1 MSTLLGLVPLSLR
14 ASELGLD
21 ARVERSFPCA
31 RLHGV
36 HWDDLRYF
44 LSIAESGSI
53 ADAAR
58 ELGVSY
64 STASRR
70 LNVLEESLGVRL
82 FDRLPTG
89 YALTAAG
96 KEILEPARRM
106 ESEFDRLAR
115 GVLGRDARLAGRLRF
130 ATTDAFAKRFMP
142 ELAGFTRRYPQI
154 EIDLLSTPA
163 PAELAMREAEVAMLA
178 TNQPPEA
185 LVGRRLARL
194 PSALY
199 ASTRYLEARSAELDD
214 LSAQAWVGWE
224 TSMRHI
230 PAARWM
236 RENVPDA
243 HVVFRVATGV
253 ALLAAVRDGVGIAH
267 LICLLADGDPDLH
280 RVRPPEKS
288 LETSL
293 WLLTHE
299 DLATTGRI
307 RVFLDY
313 MADAIGHD
321 PRLMGAA
328 GGGREGSNE
337 ATDAPEC

>member
-1 MSTLLGLVPLSLR
+1 M
-14 ASELGLD
+14 
-21 ARVERSFPCA
+21 
-31 RLHGV
+31 

-44 LSIAESGSI
+44 LSIAESGSV

-70 LNVLEESLGVRL
+70 LNVLEEALGVRL
-82 FDRLPTG
+82 FDRLPAG
-89 YALTAAG
+89 YELTAAG
-96 KEILEPARRM
+96 QEILEPARRM
-106 ESEFDRLAR
+106 ESEFKELAR

-130 ATTDAFAKRFMP
+130 ATNDAFATRFMP
-142 ELAGFTRRYPQI
+142 QIAGFTRSYPQI
-154 EIDLLSTPA
+154 ELDLISTPA

-178 TNQPPEA
+178 TNEPPEA

-199 ASTRYLEARSAELDD
+199 ASTRYLEARREERRALGSGASALLGDAPEASTAPRELDPDACANLED
-214 LSAQAWVGWE
+214 LTGEPWIGWE

-236 RENVPDA
+236 REHVPNA
-243 HVVFRVATGV
+243 QVVCRVATGV

-267 LICLLADGDPDLH
+267 LICLLADGDPLLK
-280 RVRPPEKS
+280 RIGPPEKS

-299 DLATTGRI
+299 DLAATGRV

-313 MADAIGHD
+313 MAEAIGRD
-321 PRLMGAA
+321 PLLR
-328 GGGREGSNE
+328 GRG
-337 ATDAPEC
+337 PEKTSRGQN

>member
-1 MSTLLGLVPLSLR
+1 M
-14 ASELGLD
+14 
-21 ARVERSFPCA
+21 
-31 RLHGV
+31 

-44 LSIAESGSI
+44 LSIAESGSL

-82 FDRLPTG
+82 FDRLPAG
-89 YALTAAG
+89 YELTAAG
-96 KEILEPARRM
+96 KEILDPARRM
-106 ESEFDRLAR
+106 EAEFKDLAR

-130 ATTDAFAKRFMP
+130 ATTDAFAERFMT
-142 ELAGFTRRYPQI
+142 EIAGFTRAYPQI

-199 ASTRYLEARSAELDD
+199 ASTRYVDARKAESRNAEDGGHLGD

-243 HVVFRVATGV
+243 HVACRVATGV

-267 LICLLADGDPDLH
+267 LICLLADSDPGL
-280 RVRPPEKS
+280 RRIRPPEKS

-299 DLATTGRI
+299 DLASTGRV

-321 PRLMGAA
+321 PRLRATGRDEPTGSLANQHPAVPTAHAIARSSRGTSAPA
-328 GGGREGSNE
+328 GE
-337 ATDAPEC
+337 

>member
-1 MSTLLGLVPLSLR
+1 MMRSAACVILG
-14 ASELGLD
+14 
-21 ARVERSFPCA
+21 
-31 RLHGV
+31 GV
-36 HWDDLRYF
+36 QWDDLRYF

-70 LNVLEESLGVRL
+70 LSVLEESLGVRL
-82 FDRLPTG
+82 FDRLPAG
-89 YALTAAG
+89 YELTAAG
-96 KEILEPARRM
+96 KEILEPAHRM
-106 ESEFDRLAR
+106 EAEFNQLAR

-142 ELAGFTRRYPQI
+142 EIAGFTRSYPQI

-163 PAELAMREAEVAMLA
+163 PAELAMREAEVAMFA

-199 ASTRYLEARSAELDD
+199 ASGRYLEGRKDLDD

-243 HVVFRVATGV
+243 HIAFRVATGV

-267 LICLLADGDPDLH
+267 LICMLADSDPEL
-280 RVRPPEKS
+280 RRIRPPEKS

-299 DLATTGRI
+299 DLAATGRV

-321 PRLMGAA
+321 PLLQAS
-328 GGGREGSNE
+328 GRADSKR
-337 ATDAPEC
+337 TDD

>member
-1 MSTLLGLVPLSLR
+1 M
-14 ASELGLD
+14 
-21 ARVERSFPCA
+21 
-31 RLHGV
+31 

-44 LSIAESGSI
+44 LSIADSGSI

-70 LNVLEESLGVRL
+70 LNILEETLGVRL

-89 YALTAAG
+89 YQLTAAG
-96 KEILEPARRM
+96 KEIVEPARRM
-106 ESEFDRLAR
+106 EAEFASLSR
-115 GVLGRDARLAGRLRF
+115 GVLGRDARLSGRLRF
-130 ATTDAFAKRFMP
+130 ATTDAFAKQFMP
-142 ELAGFTRRYPQI
+142 ELAAFTRLYPKI
-154 EIDLLSTPA
+154 EIDLVSTPA

-178 TNQPPEA
+178 TNQPPEV

-199 ASTRYLEARSAELDD
+199 ASTRYVESRSDLDD
-214 LSAQAWVGWE
+214 LSAQSWVGWE
-224 TSMRHI
+224 QGMRHI

-243 HVVFRVATGV
+243 HIACRVATGV
-253 ALLAAVRDGVGIAH
+253 ALLSAVRDGVGIAH
-267 LICLLADGDPDLH
+267 LICLLADSDPEL
-280 RVRPPEKS
+280 RRIRPPEKS

-299 DLATTGRI
+299 DLATTGRV
-307 RVFLDY
+307 RVFLDF
-313 MADAIGHD
+313 MADAIG
-321 PRLMGAA
+321 R
-328 GGGREGSNE
+328 
-337 ATDAPEC
+337 DARVHASRGDTQDDA

>member
-1 MSTLLGLVPLSLR
+1 M
-14 ASELGLD
+14 
-21 ARVERSFPCA
+21 
-31 RLHGV
+31 

-44 LSIAESGSI
+44 LSIAQSGSL

-82 FDRLPTG
+82 FDRLPGG
-89 YALTAAG
+89 YALTTAG

-106 ESEFDRLAR
+106 EAEFQQLAR

-130 ATTDAFAKRFMP
+130 ATTDAFAERFMA
-142 ELAGFTRRYPQI
+142 EIAGFTRAYPQI

-199 ASTRYLEARSAELDD
+199 ASTRYLAERKLDD
-214 LSAQAWVGWE
+214 RSHEQGGALADLGAQSWVGWE
-224 TSMRHI
+224 DSMRHI

-236 RENVPDA
+236 REHVPEA
-243 HVVFRVATGV
+243 HIACRVATGV

-267 LICLLADGDPDLH
+267 LICLLADGDPALQ
-280 RVRPPEKS
+280 RIRPPEKS

-299 DLATTGRI
+299 DLATTGRV

-313 MADAIGHD
+313 MAEAVGRH
-321 PRLMGAA
+321 PSLKGAGSA
-328 GGGREGSNE
+328 SRGGARP
-337 ATDAPEC
+337 A

>member
-1 MSTLLGLVPLSLR
+1 M
-14 ASELGLD
+14 
-21 ARVERSFPCA
+21 
-31 RLHGV
+31 

-70 LNVLEESLGVRL
+70 LNVLEEALGVRL
-82 FDRLPTG
+82 FDRLPAG
-89 YALTAAG
+89 YELTAAG

-106 ESEFDRLAR
+106 ETEFDQLAR

-130 ATTDAFAKRFMP
+130 ATTDAFAKHFMP
-142 ELAGFTRRYPQI
+142 EIARFTRAYPQI

-199 ASTRYLEARSAELDD
+199 ASTRYLEGRKDID
-214 LSAQAWVGWE
+214 NLSAQAWVGWE

-243 HVVFRVATGV
+243 HVAFRVATGV

-267 LICLLADGDPDLH
+267 LICLLADSDPEL
-280 RVRPPEKS
+280 RRIRPPEKS

-299 DLATTGRI
+299 DLAATGRV

-321 PRLMGAA
+321 PLLQAA
-328 GGGREGSNE
+328 GR
-337 ATDAPEC
+337 ADPKRTAD

>member
-1 MSTLLGLVPLSLR
+1 
-14 ASELGLD
+14 
-21 ARVERSFPCA
+21 
-31 RLHGV
+31 V

-82 FDRLPTG
+82 FDRLPAG
-89 YALTAAG
+89 YELTTAG

-106 ESEFDRLAR
+106 EAEFSQLAR

-130 ATTDAFAKRFMP
+130 ATTDAFAERFMA
-142 ELAGFTRRYPQI
+142 EIAGFTRSYPQI

-199 ASTRYLEARSAELDD
+199 ASTRYLEERGLDGNKREGRGLDRIPVEGPDDLID

-224 TSMRHI
+224 SSMRHI

-236 RENVPDA
+236 REHVPDA
-243 HVVFRVATGV
+243 HIACRVATGV

-267 LICLLADGDPDLH
+267 LICLLADSDPALV
-280 RVRPPEKS
+280 RIRPPEKS

-299 DLATTGRI
+299 DLAATGRV

-321 PRLMGAA
+321 PRLKSA
-328 GGGREGSNE
+328 GRGGSDPGP
-337 ATDAPEC
+337 A

>member
-1 MSTLLGLVPLSLR
+1 MMRSAACVILG
-14 ASELGLD
+14 
-21 ARVERSFPCA
+21 
-31 RLHGV
+31 GV

-70 LNVLEESLGVRL
+70 LSVLEEALGVRL
-82 FDRLPTG
+82 FDRLPAG
-89 YALTAAG
+89 YELTTAG

-106 ESEFDRLAR
+106 EAEFDQLAR

-142 ELAGFTRRYPQI
+142 EIAGFTRAYPQI

-199 ASTRYLEARSAELDD
+199 ASTRYLEARKDLDD

-243 HVVFRVATGV
+243 HVAFRVATGV

-267 LICLLADGDPDLH
+267 LICLLADSDPEL
-280 RVRPPEKS
+280 RRIRPPEKS

-299 DLATTGRI
+299 DLAATGRV

-321 PRLMGAA
+321 PLLQAA
-328 GGGREGSNE
+328 GR
-337 ATDAPEC
+337 ADKKRPLA

>member
-1 MSTLLGLVPLSLR
+1 M
-14 ASELGLD
+14 
-21 ARVERSFPCA
+21 
-31 RLHGV
+31 

-44 LSIAESGSI
+44 LSIAQSGSL

-82 FDRLPTG
+82 FDRLPGG
-89 YALTAAG
+89 YALTTAG

-106 ESEFDRLAR
+106 EAEFQQLAR

-130 ATTDAFAKRFMP
+130 ATTDAFAERFMA
-142 ELAGFTRRYPQI
+142 EIAGFTRAYPQI

-199 ASTRYLEARSAELDD
+199 ASTAYLAERGLAEGELED
-214 LSAQAWVGWE
+214 LGAQAWVGWE
-224 TSMRHI
+224 DSMRHI

-236 RENVPDA
+236 REHVPEA
-243 HVVFRVATGV
+243 HIACRVATGV

-267 LICLLADGDPDLH
+267 LICLLADGDPAL
-280 RVRPPEKS
+280 RRIRPPEKS

-299 DLATTGRI
+299 DLATTGRV

-313 MADAIGHD
+313 MAEAVGRD
-321 PRLMGAA
+321 PSLKGAGSA
-328 GGGREGSNE
+328 GRGE
-337 ATDAPEC
+337 AKRAPD